1 MCEIACLTQSL
12 CVFQEYI
19 FLYYKHIF
27 GNVIYLPKNLRFIC
41 EKLKHNWMVN
51 KMVESSMLHIS
62 SGQVI
67 SQRSSR
73 IWKCTCIWSTISL
86 SGPYSNNSSEMV
98 LKRHKTRLVNHQLK
112 GKVLSELDGRSDLCF
127 LTNIIAVVRYI
138 DYWRFKMTMVEL
150 KDHYIHI
157 RLTWLQ
163 SLSTPRPDINICFG
177 LKNEDIF
184 ERKLT
189 AVNRSV
195 YWAAPTE

>member
-1 MCEIACLTQSL
+1 
-12 CVFQEYI
+12 
-19 FLYYKHIF
+19 
-27 GNVIYLPKNLRFIC
+27 
-41 EKLKHNWMVN
+41 
-51 KMVESSMLHIS
+51 MLHIS

-163 SLSTPRPDINICFG
+163 SLSTPRPAINICFG